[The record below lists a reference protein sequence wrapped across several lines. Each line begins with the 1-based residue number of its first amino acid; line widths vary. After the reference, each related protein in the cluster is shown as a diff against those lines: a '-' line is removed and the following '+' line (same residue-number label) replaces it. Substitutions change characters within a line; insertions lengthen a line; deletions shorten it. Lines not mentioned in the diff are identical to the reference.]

1 MIDWCLLSFSAE
13 LSYCESV
20 CEVVVVYI
28 YIYIYILLST
38 GKEVSVCEV
47 D

>member
-1 MIDWCLLSFSAE
+1 MKFDLAGLYVLAE
-13 LSYCESV
+13 YA
-20 CEVVVVYI
+20 YI